1 MNFSCL
7 VKWNQC
13 LRLRNHTSA
22 LYFSINLC
30 HLTKKGAPGA
40 SVFLPLSLVR
50 LSLIQENE
58 LFFSFFLVL
67 FFQTNLKLYPW
78 SSVFCTWVM
87 VQALYSHEHNKIG
100 GIGLRDWATF
110 VLPEQL

>member
-58 LFFSFFLVL
+58 LFFL
-67 FFQTNLKLYPW
+67 FFGFVFSNKPKTLSL
-78 SSVFCTWVM
+78 VFCV
-87 VQALYSHEHNKIG
+87 LHLGYGS
-100 GIGLRDWATF
+100 GLI
-110 VLPEQL
+110 LS